1 MKWRVLISILLT
13 LQVFQSPAS
22 AEISDFIDFPYNS
35 STFDSDYRYGKEYKD
50 SIISSSWDRLRK
62 GPAPWTGS
70 LTIIFSQDVNSKKY
84 TFETALKSP
93 SGKMIPLPR
102 TLEYISK
109 SQFAISCY
117 GTYCQ
122 TQMLAYAANLPIDSE
137 VGKYSV
143 IFTARWVGV
152 KCTGTVCESNVPFS
166 KSIEA
171 IGALEILGESSLTP
185 TPTVTPTV
193 KPTPTVTPTV
203 KPTPTATPT
212 VKPTPTVT
220 PTVKPTPTQTPKPVP
235 TSEINPNIPL
245 TKVASFNLNNGQI
258 GCNTSEF
265 TKAAIDRYEI
275 IGTRWRIKIL
285 DIKSG
290 ARILDEYNWGLSL
303 DSVQTTNGLKFS
315 SKEGTDPII
324 YAYTIRNQAKGATY
338 ECSVAIRTKNGN
350 GPYSIIKFRGTMNS
364 KDFNLQTI
372 TCIKGKVTKEVT
384 AVGPKCPA
392 GYKKK

>member
-193 KPTPTVTPTV
+193 KPTPT
-203 KPTPTATPT
+203 
-212 VKPTPTVT
+212 
-220 PTVKPTPTQTPKPVP
+220 QTPKPVP

-324 YAYTIRNQAKGATY
+324 YAYTIRSQAKGATY